1 MFKKEKKEEPNNLII
16 GYYSKSVFIT
26 YLSVIS
32 ATIGMFL
39 AFNHKITYA
48 LICLVISGI
57 CDAFDGKVARKC
69 KRSNNEKSF
78 GIQIDSLADMVAFV
92 FLPITIFYGLGYT
105 NWYNVVIFALF
116 TLGGVIRLGYFNVVA
131 EETGKN
137 GPIKYYSGLP
147 VTSSAIIF
155 PLIYIAKHFISSQ
168 EFAIIYSLT
177 MLFIA
182 ILYVLNFKL
191 KKPTPGVIYFFVF
204 GGVILS
210 IVLYLLA
217 KWNIIIEI
225 PKK

>member
-1 MFKKEKKEEPNNLII
+1 MFKKVKKEETENLII

-26 YLSVIS
+26 YLGVIS
-32 ATIGMFL
+32 GTIGMFL

-69 KRSNNEKSF
+69 KRTNNEKSF
-78 GIQIDSLADMVAFV
+78 GIQIDSLADMVSFV

-105 NWYNVVIFALF
+105 NWYNVIIFAMF

-131 EETGKN
+131 DEKGKD
-137 GPIKYYSGLP
+137 GPVKYYSGLP
-147 VTSSAIIF
+147 VTASAIIF
-155 PLIYIAKHFISSQ
+155 PVVYIAKHLTAGP
-168 EFAIIYSLT
+168 EFAIIYTLT
-177 MLFIA
+177 MLFVS

-191 KKPTPGVIYFFVF
+191 RKPTSGVIYFLVC
-204 GGVILS
+204 GGVLLS
-210 IVLYLLA
+210 VVLYLLA
-217 KWNIIIEI
+217 KWNITIEI